1 MTVRLTHTPNSL
13 PTSISRSS
21 PSKVVFRSWTSQ
33 CRIQVSSPC
42 TQMEEGE
49 DWEEATRNIIIH
61 SIVHSIILYML
72 CWLVYLC
79 KQMEEGRGLG
89 GGSSEEHNEDA
100 FGGGEEEERED
111 TSDAGLMLR
120 VLGESW

>member
-42 TQMEEGE
+42 TQMEEG
-49 DWEEATRNIIIH
+49 
-61 SIVHSIILYML
+61 
-72 CWLVYLC
+72 
-79 KQMEEGRGLG
+79 RGLG